1 MTGDAAQPPIPY
13 PLSPVTLVLASAS
26 PRRRQ
31 LLGALGVPFEV
42 RAAEVPEPLV
52 EGEPAAVQAERLA
65 LAKARAVAAAWRE
78 AAPPQRPRGAPA
90 PAVALGADTIVVLD
104 GVPLGKPETVEAARR
119 MLRALRGRL
128 HEVVTGVAAVLT
140 EDLRSDADYASTA
153 VHMRPYT
160 DAEIESYIAGG
171 DPFDKAGAYAI
182 QHPGFRPVERI
193 EGCYC
198 NVMGLP
204 LWTVRQLLARI
215 TPTLATSPPDHAL
228 DRCRTCPCRT
238 DRGD

>member
-1 MTGDAAQPPIPY
+1 MTP
-13 PLSPVTLVLASAS
+13 SPVARCPLAVAVVLASAS
-26 PRRRQ
+26 PRRHE

-42 RAAEVPEPLV
+42 RVAEVPEPLV
-52 EGEPAAVQAERLA
+52 EGVPAAVQAERLA

-78 AAPPQRPRGAPA
+78 AAPWQRPRGSRV
-90 PAVALGADTIVVLD
+90 PAVVLGADTIVVLD
-104 GVPLGKPETVEAARR
+104 GKPLGKPENAEAARR
-119 MLRALRGRL
+119 MLRALRGRP
-128 HEVVTGVAAVLT
+128 HEVVTAVAAVLT
-140 EDLRSDADYASTA
+140 DHPRCDTDHAATA

-182 QHPGFRPVERI
+182 QHPGFRPVDRI

-204 LWTVRQLLARI
+204 LWTVRRLLSRTA
-215 TPTLATSPPDHAL
+215 PALATSPPDHAL
-228 DRCRTCPCRT
+228 DRCRACPCRT
-238 DRGD
+238 NGGD